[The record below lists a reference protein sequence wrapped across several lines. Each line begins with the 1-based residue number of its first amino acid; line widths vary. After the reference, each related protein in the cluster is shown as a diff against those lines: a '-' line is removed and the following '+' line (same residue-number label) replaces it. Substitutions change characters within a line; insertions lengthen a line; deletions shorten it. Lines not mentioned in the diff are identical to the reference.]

1 MNKEKYIRLVLKNL
15 KCSTAKKNEIKKELE
30 SDIVSAE
37 ESGEALDEIMARMG
51 TPNSLAAQFNDNFS
65 PEELKAFKRKRL
77 WKIPGISAGVL
88 IILLLAVFYILP
100 KNYPLTQRGNYVEA
114 EVMARADEAILAFA
128 EKDYA
133 AIRGM
138 CASDSAKN
146 VLSDE
151 TLSGARA
158 LFPDEWGAFITYG
171 NAYTAEV
178 VQRGISMAVIQ
189 MNATYEN
196 TAVTYTL
203 MFDENL
209 SLCGFYVK

>member
-1 MNKEKYIRLVLKNL
+1 M
-15 KCSTAKKNEIKKELE
+15 E

-51 TPNSLAAQFNDNFS
+51 TPNSLAAEFNDNFS

>member
-1 MNKEKYIRLVLKNL
+1 MNQEKYIRLVLKKL
-15 KCSTAKKNEIKKELE
+15 KCSGQKKNEIKKELE

-51 TPNSLAAQFNDNFS
+51 TPNSLAAEFNDNFS
-65 PEELKAFKRKRL
+65 LEELKAFKRKRL

>member
-1 MNKEKYIRLVLKNL
+1 
-15 KCSTAKKNEIKKELE
+15 
-30 SDIVSAE
+30 
-37 ESGEALDEIMARMG
+37 
-51 TPNSLAAQFNDNFS
+51 
-65 PEELKAFKRKRL
+65 
-77 WKIPGISAGVL
+77 
-88 IILLLAVFYILP
+88 
-100 KNYPLTQRGNYVEA
+100 
-114 EVMARADEAILAFA
+114 MARADEAILAFA

-178 VQRGISMAVIQ
+178 VQRGNSMAVIQ